1 VTRLEAAAAEYAR
14 ASTEYDRVRA
24 DEERL
29 RAQALKA
36 YTAREEA
43 KVALLELAKGEAR

>member
-14 ASTEYDRVRA
+14 ASTEYD
-24 DEERL
+24 RL